1 MPTPPSNLLPTDI
14 GYTEAISADTTQE
27 NNYDPSVAQAP
38 EGQGFV
44 AGNPTSD
51 CYALRL
57 EPFNECG
64 NYRSILE
71 IDSIVTAQYA
81 NIVRNISGENVSNP
95 FIEGLVRFIYSQM
108 LPFEA
113 AVRRFTNS
121 VFSQV
126 GGTSY
131 WVDGENNKYYP
142 TDAEYNDASIDRTG
156 WIFVFEP
163 GVPGRDLNAVD
174 FVVYSGITS
183 CIYKVSQA
191 IAPYIPFDISGNNYP
206 CDCKQLHGTPFTLED
221 SAKEEALDALRYVL
235 SGGPLGEVLRLLLSG
250 GLSGVAEIEAQKAF
264 FPEEATDWPETVA
277 KYGPDAV
284 RRGIIDREDDR
295 YELEASFFG
304 MCYKARECIKEYRTR
319 YPLEYGQDVAAMPE
333 YRLEI
338 LSKLQNFEDNELL
351 TQTSSI
357 LTEAS
362 KDISVALQ
370 YATRDSYYEMGGLLH
385 SEVLYKV
392 AIVASA
398 IKNVILILKESLNAV
413 MLSDII
419 AESEQVRRE
428 QEAEYLR
435 KLAEEAEKR
444 AIREEILAERLNPDL
459 CRIPEQPIP
468 NPCLDTGLLNAS
480 KTKTFLDNWTAKDRT
495 EPYYSPDNKKYYI
508 VYDVIL
514 QNFADLTNTVMNS
527 YKAEAYRILNNTF
540 KLNMVELEDID
551 RSVEILV
558 RNEPNGKF
566 YEPRAF
572 KPSKLLFS
580 MTEETVQSLQR
591 TIDTSLPRFVDP
603 GPNAPFIKTY
613 SYTIQEFFDSLE
625 GFENVLKKYVFDHAL
640 WKMTFGNENPA
651 VTNLRVSAGPIFE
664 KLKLDI
670 LKQDSKNFQ
679 KFKPLFS
686 KLLSRNGISLQE
698 EVSLQKKGEYLM
710 GDRIMLV
717 FQFEQAEG
725 SPPPQIEGTN
735 VVAPPAINTLTSP
748 PTNNAGSGLVS
759 GVVPGKNIKLY
770 RVQIINSSR
779 PPTDLIWKSVD
790 GTGDNLGGLN
800 SQDVFMQETAMNY
813 LMNLNVLLPLLR
825 PDKKDWK

>member
-1 MPTPPSNLLPTDI
+1 MPTPPSNILPTDI
-14 GYTEAISADTTQE
+14 GYIEAISADTTQT

-81 NIVRNISGENVSNP
+81 NIVRNITGENVSNP

-113 AVRRFTNS
+113 AVRKFTTS

-131 WVDGENNKYYP
+131 WVDGQNNKYYP
-142 TDAEYNDASIDRTG
+142 TDPEYNDASIDRTG
-156 WIFVFEP
+156 WTFILETKSLDTDSTRKDAFIY
-163 GVPGRDLNAVD
+163 N
-174 FVVYSGITS
+174 GILKS
-183 CIYKVSQA
+183 IDGISQA
-191 IAPYIPFDISGNNYP
+191 IIPYIPFDPTGITYAG
-206 CDCKQLHGTPFTLED
+206 DCRETGGVPFTID
-221 SAKEEALDALRYVL
+221 
-235 SGGPLGEVLRLLLSG
+235 
-250 GLSGVAEIEAQKAF
+250 GVSVPWPQAVREI
-264 FPEEATDWPETVA
+264 
-277 KYGPDAV
+277 GPDAV
-284 RRGIIDREDDR
+284 RRGEIEVTDNN
-295 YELEASFFG
+295 YEEEASFYN
-304 MCYKARECIKEYRTR
+304 MCLTAKECIKEYRQNNPDSYESDLASLTNEQ
-319 YPLEYGQDVAAMPE
+319 LETLNRIED
-333 YRLEI
+333 
-338 LSKLQNFEDNELL
+338 FEDNNIPTE
-351 TQTSSI
+351 TSSI
-357 LTEAS
+357 LTEAN
-362 KDISVALQ
+362 KQISIALLN
-370 YATRDSYYEMGGLLH
+370 ATNDEYYQGITKGLLH
-385 SEVLYKV
+385 SEALYKV

-413 MLSDII
+413 ALSDII
-419 AESEQVRRE
+419 AESEQIRRE

-435 KLAEEAEKR
+435 KLAEEAERR
-444 AIREEILAERLNPDL
+444 AIREEMLAERLNPDL

-480 KTKTFLDNWTAKDRT
+480 KTKTFLDNWTAKDKT

-508 VYDVIL
+508 VYDVVL

-527 YKAEAYRILNNTF
+527 YKAEAYKILNNAF
-540 KLNMVELEDID
+540 KLNMTELEDMD

-558 RNEPNGKF
+558 RTEPNGTF

-580 MTEETVQSLQR
+580 MTEETAQSLQR

-686 KLLSRNGISLQE
+686 KLLSKNGIALQE
-698 EVSLQKKGEYLM
+698 DVSLQKRGEYLM
-710 GDRIMLV
+710 ADRIMLV

-748 PTNNAGSGLVS
+748 PTNNASSGLVS
-759 GVVPGKNIKLY
+759 GVVPGKNVKLY
-770 RVQIINSSR
+770 RAQIINSSR

>member
-1 MPTPPSNLLPTDI
+1 MPTAPSNISPTDL
-14 GYTEAISADTTQE
+14 GYIKAISADTTQE

-44 AGNPTSD
+44 AGDPTSD

-113 AVRRFTNS
+113 AVRRFTIS

-142 TDAEYNDASIDRTG
+142 TDAEYSDASIDRTG
-156 WIFVFEP
+156 WTFILESKSLDTDSTRKDAFIY
-163 GVPGRDLNAVD
+163 N
-174 FVVYSGITS
+174 GILKS
-183 CIYKVSQA
+183 IDGIRQA
-191 IAPYIPFDISGNNYP
+191 IVPYIPFDPTGAAYVG
-206 CDCKQLHGTPFTLED
+206 DCRETTGFPFSIDGVSVKWPLAVLE
-221 SAKEEALDALRYVL
+221 
-235 SGGPLGEVLRLLLSG
+235 
-250 GLSGVAEIEAQKAF
+250 I
-264 FPEEATDWPETVA
+264 
-277 KYGPDAV
+277 GPDAV
-284 RRGIIDREDDR
+284 RRGRIEVTDGNYRE
-295 YELEASFFG
+295 EASFYN
-304 MCYKARECIKEYRTR
+304 MCLTAKECIKEYRQNNPDSYETDLASLTNEQ
-319 YPLEYGQDVAAMPE
+319 LETLNRIED
-333 YRLEI
+333 
-338 LSKLQNFEDNELL
+338 FEDNSIPTE
-351 TQTSSI
+351 TSSI
-357 LTEAS
+357 LTEAN
-362 KDISVALQ
+362 KQISIALLN
-370 YATRDSYYEMGGLLH
+370 ATNDEYYQGITKGLLH

-413 MLSDII
+413 ALSDII
-419 AESEQVRRE
+419 AESEQIKRE

-444 AIREEILAERLNPDL
+444 AIREEMLAERLNPDL

-527 YKAEAYRILNNTF
+527 YKTEAYKILNNTF
-540 KLNMVELEDID
+540 KLNMVELEDMD
-551 RSVEILV
+551 RSGGIEILV

-591 TIDTSLPRFVDP
+591 TVDTSLPRFVDP

-640 WKMTFGNENPA
+640 WKITFGNENPA

-735 VVAPPAINTLTSP
+735 VIAPPAINTLTSP

-779 PPTDLIWKSVD
+779 PPADLIWKSVD